1 MTESQRSNALNII
14 NGEESIVSNLF
25 EVNGEIKSGVLEDLE
40 LSKKRHFSANSILKS
55 QQINEELS
63 NINDLDRLDSDLER
77 ITQLFNEESEG
88 LLKEVF
94 YVNRKIF
101 EEVAENIWQEAKERI
116 GGEAANV

>member
-1 MTESQRSNALNII
+1 MERIEFLKQDLMRLRKELEEYQEMQIKAL
-14 NGEESIVSNLF
+14 
-25 EVNGEIKSGVLEDLE
+25 K
-40 LSKKRHFSANSILKS
+40 
-55 QQINEELS
+55 ELS
-63 NINDLDRLDSDLER
+63 NVNDLDRLDSDLER

-101 EEVAENIWQEAKERI
+101 EEAAENIWEEAKERI

>member
-1 MTESQRSNALNII
+1 MERRTEFLKQDLKQLRRELEEFQEAQIKAL
-14 NGEESIVSNLF
+14 
-25 EVNGEIKSGVLEDLE
+25 
-40 LSKKRHFSANSILKS
+40 
-55 QQINEELS
+55 EELS

-116 GGEAANV
+116 GGEATNV

>member
-1 MTESQRSNALNII
+1 MERRIEFLKQDLMRLRKEL
-14 NGEESIVSNLF
+14 EEYQ
-25 EVNGEIKSGVLEDLE
+25 EMQIKTLEE
-40 LSKKRHFSANSILKS
+40 LSKI
-55 QQINEELS
+55 E
-63 NINDLDRLDSDLER
+63 DLDKLDSDLER

-101 EEVAENIWQEAKERI
+101 EEVAENIWEEAKERT

>member
-1 MTESQRSNALNII
+1 MERRIEFLKQDLKQLRRELEEFQEAQIKAL
-14 NGEESIVSNLF
+14 
-25 EVNGEIKSGVLEDLE
+25 
-40 LSKKRHFSANSILKS
+40 
-55 QQINEELS
+55 EELS

-101 EEVAENIWQEAKERI
+101 EEVAENIWEEAKERT
-116 GGEAANV
+116 GGEATNV

>member
-1 MTESQRSNALNII
+1 MERREFLKQDLKQLRRELEEYQEMQIKAL
-14 NGEESIVSNLF
+14 
-25 EVNGEIKSGVLEDLE
+25 
-40 LSKKRHFSANSILKS
+40 
-55 QQINEELS
+55 EELS
-63 NINDLDRLDSDLER
+63 NINDLDRLDNDLER

-116 GGEAANV
+116 GGKATNV